1 MIGGNILRPVNIKS
15 MRIANISL
23 VLDTIRRMGPISRY
37 DISKITKLS
46 PSAVSNIVENL
57 ISVGIVKESPAQITK
72 VGRRPIELTLNEIGY
87 YPIGIEIEKD
97 KITGILMSLSGK
109 ILRKEII
116 NLDSTDVNTVLT
128 GVIQVYGVLTKDVN
142 KEEIIG
148 VGIAVPGT
156 INRKEGTCIFSPN
169 LGWRNANIKEFLLRY
184 IKDVPVFIE
193 HIVKAVAYGEL
204 WYGAGIGKDNII
216 CVRVGSGVSAGLVL
230 DGKLYRGPDDRA
242 GEFGHTIVERN
253 GKKCKCGSYG
263 CLESYVSTQVLFEK
277 VMEGIQKNAYTR
289 VNIENKSKDEILDEI
304 IEAGR
309 NGDRFILNIF
319 EEMGTYLGIGIAN
332 LINLF
337 NPEMIIIA
345 GGLSKAE
352 DLLLEPVR
360 RIVNLHAFPPIPEI
374 ITTKLGG
381 LTGPIGAASEVI
393 EETLLKKVFERV
405 EEVI

>member
-1 MIGGNILRPVNIKS
+1 LRPVNIKN
-15 MRIANISL
+15 MRITNISL

-37 DISKITKLS
+37 DISKVTKLS

-57 ISVGIVKESPAQITK
+57 VNIGIVKESPAQLTK
-72 VGRRPIELTLNEIGY
+72 VGRRPIELTLNESGY

-97 KITGILMSLSGK
+97 KITGILMALSGK

-116 NLDSTDVNTVLT
+116 NLNTTDENIILSAVVDIYRNLID
-128 GVIQVYGVLTKDVN
+128 GIK

-148 VGIAVPGT
+148 LGVAVPGT
-156 INRKEGTCIFSPN
+156 INRKEGICISSPN
-169 LGWRNANIKEFLLRY
+169 LGWKNVVVKDFLLKY
-184 IKDVPVFIE
+184 IKNVPIFIE
-193 HIVKAVAYGEL
+193 HIVKAVTYGEL

-216 CVRVGSGVSAGLVL
+216 CIRVGSGVSAGLIL

-242 GEFGHTIVERN
+242 GEFGHTIVEKD

-277 VMEGIQKNAYTR
+277 VAEGVQKNAYTR
-289 VNIENKSKDEILDEI
+289 VTLENKSKDELLDMI
-304 IEAGR
+304 IDAGR
-309 NGDRFILNIF
+309 SGDRFILNIF

-332 LINLF
+332 LINLL
-337 NPEMIIIA
+337 NPDIVIIA

-352 DLLLEPVR
+352 ELILEPVKR
-360 RIVNLHAFPPIPEI
+360 VVNLHAFPPVPEI

-381 LTGPIGAASEVI
+381 LTCPIGAAAEVI
-393 EETLLKKVFERV
+393 ENTLLKKVFEG
-405 EEVI
+405 EEKDIF

>member
-1 MIGGNILRPVNIKS
+1 MIGGMNLKPVNIKS

-57 ISVGIVKESPAQITK
+57 ISVGIVKESPAKVTK
-72 VGRRPIELTLNEIGY
+72 VGRRPIELTLNETGY

-97 KITGILMSLSGK
+97 KVTGILMALSGK
-109 ILRKEII
+109 ILKKEVI
-116 NLDSTDVNTVLT
+116 NLETTEVNTVLSS
-128 GVIQVYGVLTKDVN
+128 VLQVYRTLSRDIN

-156 INRKEGTCIFSPN
+156 INRKDGICIFSPN
-169 LGWRNANIKEFLLRY
+169 LGWRNVNIRDYLMRY
-184 IKDVPVFIE
+184 IEDIPMFIE
-193 HIVKAVAYGEL
+193 HIVKAVTYGEL

-230 DGKLYRGPDDRA
+230 DGKIYRGPDDRA

-277 VMEGIQKNAYTR
+277 VVEGIQKNAYTR

-304 IEAGR
+304 IEAGK

-352 DLLLEPVR
+352 DLLLEPVKR
-360 RIVNLHAFPPIPEI
+360 VVSLHAFPPIPEI
-374 ITTKLGG
+374 IPTKLGG
-381 LTGPIGAASEVI
+381 LTGPIGAASEVV
-393 EETLLKKVFERV
+393 EETLLKRIFEKV
-405 EEVI
+405 EE